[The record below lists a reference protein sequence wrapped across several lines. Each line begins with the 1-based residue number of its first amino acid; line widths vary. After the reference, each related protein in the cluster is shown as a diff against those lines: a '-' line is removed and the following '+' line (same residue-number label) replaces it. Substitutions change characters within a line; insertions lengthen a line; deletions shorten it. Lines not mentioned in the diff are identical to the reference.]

1 MLLFKYPLQNKA
13 MQRIREEHEPALRE
27 QGLNQEEI
35 QQRLMQV
42 LMEEGVYDVEQD
54 GDSFNLESLT
64 AHDYTE
70 DEIQQDMEA
79 VDYDHAV
86 IQIEQLEEEKERQ
99 AQLKELEHRRK
110 REELEKQYQT
120 NELELKNKRE
130 ELEKQQQTREMELK
144 REKEMI
150 EKQQEEA
157 KRQEELFQRKIIQKQ
172 QELEKELLKA

>member
-1 MLLFKYPLQNKA
+1 
-13 MQRIREEHEPALRE
+13 
-27 QGLNQEEI
+27 
-35 QQRLMQV
+35 MQV

-130 ELEKQQQTREMELK
+130 ELEKQQQTKEMELK

-157 KRQEELFQRKIIQKQ
+157 KR
-172 QELEKELLKA
+172 